1 MLQVDGLKP
10 GTGSGKGKTLTKLL
24 KAAKRSHDEEPTTSS
39 APNVKK
45 AKSKNSQ
52 STNSTGNPA
61 IINNSFYIIINSFL
75 ILFPL

>member
-10 GTGSGKGKTLTKLL
+10 GSGSGKGKTLTKLL
-24 KAAKRSHDEEPTTSS
+24 KAAKRSHDEEATTSS
-39 APNVKK
+39 ASNVKK
-45 AKSKNSQ
+45 AKSMITQ

-61 IINNSFYIIINSFL
+61 ISNNSFYSIIHSFL